1 MIKLTLNHGEPIYIN
16 PNKIDYLRRS
26 IPDESTTVQLGNPNV
41 NYFLAEET
49 PEQII
54 ALILEWERKKRHG
67 S

>member
-16 PNKIDYLRRS
+16 PNRIEYLRRS
-26 IPDESTTVQLGNPNV
+26 TTDELTTVELVTADV
-41 NYFLAEET
+41 NYYLIEET